1 MTLAFLGLSLTASL
15 GSLVLILA
23 LAFGAIMV
31 INPKSGRRVANAVRA
46 QVGEVG
52 RFAQSA
58 DPMTNYRQAID
69 DEADNV
75 NKALSS
81 LADADVLVRSVT
93 RQVNNNREDVARYTA
108 RIKNALAANDEAKA
122 RDYATRLAQAEA
134 DLATNEAQLELHKAT
149 FAKTQEQ
156 IKVRRNALD
165 RLRNEAKSL
174 NLQLELSKQELKAT
188 QNNGIG
194 AFDEDGLQS
203 KRDAVVATIDK
214 NRAQAQV
221 AGVGN
226 DSARYDAE
234 DTQAEADAA
243 ADAVLERFRTQS
255 V

>member
-1 MTLAFLGLSLTASL
+1 MTLAFLGMSFTASI
-15 GSLVLILA
+15 GSLIVAAA
-23 LAFGAIMV
+23 LLFGAIMV
-31 INPKSGRRVANAVRA
+31 INPKSARRVASAARA
-46 QVGEVG
+46 QVGELG

-75 NKALSS
+75 NKALAS
-81 LADADVLVRSVT
+81 LADADVLVRSVQ
-93 RQVNNNREDVARYTA
+93 RQVDNNKADITRYTA
-108 RIKNALAANDEAKA
+108 RIKNALAANDQAKA

-149 FAKTQEQ
+149 YDKTQQQ
-156 IKVRRNALD
+156 ISTRRNNLA

-174 NLQLELSKQELKAT
+174 NLQLELSKQEVKAS
-188 QNNGIG
+188 QNNGAG
-194 AFDEDGLQS
+194 AFDEDGLQA

-234 DTQAEADAA
+234 DAQAEADAA
-243 ADAVLERFRTQS
+243 ADAVLARFQTQS
-255 V
+255 